1 MTQVDRRGEQSLRY
15 QVPDPAGG
23 GISGAAAGRHGATY
37 HLETTVGATG
47 PESQVIRVDRDGHR
61 TVVSDDLWAHE
72 KADNPDGDQTYG
84 FTGLDDQRAAA
95 VTAVEQSAPPG
106 PEGGPILLNEYPGI
120 IESNAYQL
128 TVDRGTACVAGAA
141 ANAILAVDLRTGE
154 ISTLAVIPGSAVTFT
169 EEHRAFADGMLGG
182 ATLPDCVVGASYT
195 PEPVPTDVEIGKDGR
210 LYVSTLQGALG
221 EAFPLSTVYRVSPR
235 SGHTRAIADRGMQGT
250 TGLAV
255 APNGNILVAEMF
267 GDEISTISPGRTR
280 ARTLFEAASP
290 ADVEL
295 ERGTVYAT
303 TGVFGEGG
311 APGDGAVVSY
321 QYRSGR

>member
-1 MTQVDRRGEQSLRY
+1 MTQLDRRGEQSLRY

-23 GISGAAAGRHGATY
+23 GISGAADGRHGATY

-84 FTGLDDQRAAA
+84 FTGLDDQCAAA

-128 TVDRGTACVAGAA
+128 TVDRGTAYIAGAA

-169 EEHRAFADGMLGG
+169 EEHTAFADGMLGG

-195 PEPVPTDVEIGKDGR
+195 PEPVPTDVEVGKDGR

-221 EAFPLSTVYRVSPR
+221 EAFPLSTVYKVSPR
-235 SGHTRAIADRGMQGT
+235 SGHTRTVADRGMQGA

-255 APNGNILVAEMF
+255 APNGDILVAEMF
-267 GDEISTISPGRTR
+267 GDAISTITPGRTK
-280 ARTLFEAASP
+280 ARTLFEVDAP
-290 ADVEL
+290 ADVEFA
-295 ERGTVYAT
+295 RGTVYAT
-303 TGVFGEGG
+303 TGVFDEDG
-311 APGDGAVVSY
+311 APGNGAVVSY
-321 QYRSGR
+321 HYRSGR

>member
-15 QVPDPAGG
+15 QVPDAAGG
-23 GISGAAAGRHGATY
+23 GISGAVDGRHGATY
-37 HLETTVGATG
+37 HLEISVGATG
-47 PESQVIRVDRDGHR
+47 PESHVIRVDRDGNR
-61 TVVSDDLWAHE
+61 TVVSEDLWVHE
-72 KADNPDGDQTYG
+72 AEDNPGGGQTYG
-84 FTGLDDQRAAA
+84 FKGLDDQCAAA
-95 VTAVEQSAPPG
+95 VTAVEEAAPPG

-128 TVDRGTACVAGAA
+128 TVDRGTAYVADAA

-195 PEPVPTDVEIGKDGR
+195 PEPAPTDVEIGKDGR

-250 TGLAV
+250 TGLAM
-255 APNGNILVAEMF
+255 APHGDILVAEMF
-267 GDEISTISPGRTR
+267 GDEISTISPGRSR